1 MLFSTPFFCFAF
13 FPAFFLLYF
22 LVPAKRVVL
31 LAGSLLFYA
40 WGEPVFLFVVLA
52 SSVLDWLLG
61 WLISRR
67 KGRAGLVP
75 LALGIAANLGVLVYT
90 KYAFFALT
98 NWNYV
103 LDLLAQPLV
112 SVPKVALP
120 LGVSFIVF
128 EKITYL
134 VDIRRGVANPARSLL
149 DYLNYVFL
157 FPKLLAGPIV
167 KYHDIAEQ
175 LTRPSFSW
183 RNLQDGILRF
193 VFGLGKK
200 VLLGD
205 QLGAVADSV
214 FSLNG
219 RVLDTGSA
227 WLGLLCFGLQIY
239 FDFSG
244 YSDMAIGM
252 GRMLG
257 FRLLENFNNPYL
269 ATSVSDFWKR
279 WHISLTSWIREY
291 LYIPLGGNR
300 VAPWRIALNL
310 LLCFLLSGLWH
321 GASWNFVAWGLL
333 HGGGIAADRYFWQAR
348 NSGIPTFFRWLG
360 TTAFVFLA
368 WTFFRVPDLKSA
380 VGYLAALFGRRA
392 TEANAIFLTP
402 DVLLFLLAGLALV
415 FLPLVASRREAD
427 ETSERRL
434 ALRAAAGILIF
445 VLCSSRMALGSL
457 PPFIYFQF

>member
-52 SSVLDWLLG
+52 SSVLDWVLG
-61 WLISRR
+61 RLISRR
-67 KGRAGLVP
+67 KDRAGVVP
-75 LALGIAANLGVLVYT
+75 LALGIAANLGILVYT

-134 VDIRRGVANPARSLL
+134 VDIRRGAANPARSLL

-167 KYHDIAEQ
+167 KYHDIAGQ
-175 LTRPSFSW
+175 LTRPSLSW
-183 RNLQDGILRF
+183 RNLQGGILRF

-219 RVLDTGSA
+219 HALDTGSA

-257 FRLLENFNNPYL
+257 FRLLENFDNPYL

-300 VAPWRIALNL
+300 VAPRRIALNL
-310 LLCFLLSGLWH
+310 FLCFLLSGLWH

-333 HGGGIAADRYFWQAR
+333 HGGGIAADRYFW
-348 NSGIPTFFRWLG
+348 
-360 TTAFVFLA
+360 
-368 WTFFRVPDLKSA
+368 
-380 VGYLAALFGRRA
+380 
-392 TEANAIFLTP
+392 P
-402 DVLLFLLAGLALV
+402 DVLFVLLAGVALV
-415 FLPLVASRREAD
+415 FLPLAASRRESD
-427 ETSERRL
+427 ESSEPRL
-434 ALRAAAGILIF
+434 AVRTAAGILIF
-445 VLCSSRMALGSL
+445 VLCSARMALGSL
-457 PPFIYFQF
+457 PPFIYFHF

>member
-13 FPAFFLLYF
+13 LPAFFLLYF

-61 WLISRR
+61 WMISRR
-67 KGRAGLVP
+67 KSRAGLVP

-134 VDIRRGVANPARSLL
+134 VDIRRGAAKPARSLL

-167 KYHDIAEQ
+167 KYHDIADQ

-183 RNLQDGILRF
+183 RNL
-193 VFGLGKK
+193 
-200 VLLGD
+200 
-205 QLGAVADSV
+205 
-214 FSLNG
+214 
-219 RVLDTGSA
+219 
-227 WLGLLCFGLQIY
+227 
-239 FDFSG
+239 
-244 YSDMAIGM
+244 
-252 GRMLG
+252 
-257 FRLLENFNNPYL
+257 
-269 ATSVSDFWKR
+269 
-279 WHISLTSWIREY
+279 
-291 LYIPLGGNR
+291 
-300 VAPWRIALNL
+300 
-310 LLCFLLSGLWH
+310 
-321 GASWNFVAWGLL
+321 
-333 HGGGIAADRYFWQAR
+333 
-348 NSGIPTFFRWLG
+348 
-360 TTAFVFLA
+360 
-368 WTFFRVPDLKSA
+368 
-380 VGYLAALFGRRA
+380 
-392 TEANAIFLTP
+392 
-402 DVLLFLLAGLALV
+402 
-415 FLPLVASRREAD
+415 
-427 ETSERRL
+427 
-434 ALRAAAGILIF
+434 
-445 VLCSSRMALGSL
+445 
-457 PPFIYFQF
+457 